1 MQETHTV
8 PLRIESFES
17 LPFSKRLQTILEC
30 SAALEASQDFNPPYP
45 TGIKTPLNRLA
56 SFPLG
61 AARVGFAPCVYIA
74 DLLQPYRR
82 KERAQRLRLWV
93 FGRSLL
99 LLLFEREIER
109 LHLRFLLLR
118 LGALLLE
125 GLDLGSGL
133 VELEGERADVLFEL
147 IGELLELR
155 GGERA
160 KSGVLRLIRSLEV
173 RRGREKKRRRSSR
186 RLYSSSMR
194 VFSECWVEGREG
206 EASPRTRSRREVGS
220 RAQGG
225 RVAT

>member
-1 MQETHTV
+1 M
-8 PLRIESFES
+8 
-17 LPFSKRLQTILEC
+17 
-30 SAALEASQDFNPPYP
+30 
-45 TGIKTPLNRLA
+45 NRLA

-82 KERAQRLRLWV
+82 KERTQRLRLWV

-155 GGERA
+155 GER
-160 KSGVLRLIRSLEV
+160 E
-173 RRGREKKRRRSSR
+173 RRAEYFG
-186 RLYSSSMR
+186 
-194 VFSECWVEGREG
+194 
-206 EASPRTRSRREVGS
+206 
-220 RAQGG
+220 
-225 RVAT
+225 